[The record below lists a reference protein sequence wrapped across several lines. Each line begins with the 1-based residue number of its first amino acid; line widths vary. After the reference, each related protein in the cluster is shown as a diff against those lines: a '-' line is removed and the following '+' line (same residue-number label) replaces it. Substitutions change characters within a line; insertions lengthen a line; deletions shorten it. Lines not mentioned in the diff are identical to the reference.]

1 MSESIIDG
9 QRLSHVVLSADDRAR
24 YSRHLILQEIN
35 VAGQSRLKAAR
46 VLCLGAGGLGS
57 PAALYLAAAG
67 VGTIGLVD
75 FDRVDISNLQRQVLY
90 GTDDVGRPKLE
101 AATERIRETNP
112 HIEVVPHA
120 CYFTSENAQ
129 EIIAPYD
136 VIIDGSD
143 NFPTRYLSNDVCVF
157 ARKPNIYGS
166 VFRFEGQASVFAPH
180 LGGPCYRCLFPEPPP
195 PGAAPSCAEA
205 GVLGVLPGIIG
216 LVQATEALKLIV
228 GEGESLVGRLMHFD
242 ALKMKFREFKLRR
255 DPDCPVCGEHP
266 TIFHPI
272 DYERFCA
279 GQAAGDA
286 VEADGAVASLSVQ
299 ELKRKMDAQEPFTL
313 VDVRE
318 LAGIEGFDEETANEL
333 QSRARE
339 YLEQLET
346 ELENKRKE
354 LGVDDALKTVPGVTS
369 KMLVKFGENDIK
381 SVEDLAGCATDD
393 LVGWTE
399 RKEGGEPTKFPGI
412 LDANEISRDDAER
425 LIMQARVIAGWITEA
440 ELTKQSETAETT
452 EDQTA

>member
-1 MSESIIDG
+1 MSESIIDQ
-9 QRLSHVVLSADDRAR
+9 QRLSEIVLSADDVAR
-24 YSRHLILQEIN
+24 YSRHLLLPEIN
-35 VAGQSRLKAAR
+35 TAGQSRLKAAR

-90 GTDDVGRPKLE
+90 GTDDVGRLKLE
-101 AATERIRETNP
+101 AARERIRHSNP
-112 HIEVVPHA
+112 QIEVVSHA
-120 CYFTSENAQ
+120 SRFTSENAQ

-180 LGGPCYRCLFPEPPP
+180 LGGPCYRCMFPEPPP

-216 LVQATEALKLIV
+216 LVQATEALKLII
-228 GEGESLVGRLMHFD
+228 GEGESLIGRLMHFD

-255 DPDCPVCGEHP
+255 DPECPVCGEHP
-266 TIFHPI
+266 TIFQPI

-279 GQAAGDA
+279 GPAAGDA
-286 VEADGAVASLSVQ
+286 VGAEETVASLSVQ
-299 ELKRKMDAQEPFTL
+299 ELKQKMDAHEPFTL
-313 VDVRE
+313 IDVRE
-318 LAGIEGFDEETANEL
+318 PWEYEIAHITGSRLIPLGELPQRLAELPRDGILVMQCHSGGRSEQGARVLLQAGFAKVYNLEGGIEAW
-333 QSRARE
+333 SRD
-339 YLEQLET
+339 
-346 ELENKRKE
+346 
-354 LGVDDALKTVPGVTS
+354 VDRTVP
-369 KMLVKFGENDIK
+369 
-381 SVEDLAGCATDD
+381 
-393 LVGWTE
+393 
-399 RKEGGEPTKFPGI
+399 RY
-412 LDANEISRDDAER
+412 
-425 LIMQARVIAGWITEA
+425 
-440 ELTKQSETAETT
+440 
-452 EDQTA
+452 